1 MELLIADITGIQPYI
16 FGSNR
21 LRENIGASYLVDQAT
36 GPWARQAV
44 LALTGAHCNVRAGQ
58 GQFELDPDWS
68 LRDQGAACAQG
79 IEVIYNGGGNFLGLF
94 GNTDLARRFERTLSL
109 RLLTEAPGLELVCA
123 VHPFSPSASGFAVAL
138 DELFAA
144 LAKTK
149 QGRPRRAPLGG
160 LGVTQACRST
170 GNPAVAE
177 HVLHAQDGSADRR
190 PVSAEILAKLA
201 VVEDKPS
208 PVEARLASA
217 IGIDMGEFTF
227 PRDFADLGATKG
239 EHSYLAVVHADGD
252 GMGRR
257 LRTVAKTAADAW
269 AGIRALRDFS
279 VAVNQAGERTLR
291 DIVARVK
298 GAVIWDKGVPW
309 IRHPD
314 PELSELGFRLAAETG
329 SDDDRT
335 GRWFLPLRPLVY
347 GGDDITLVAD
357 GRIGLDLAAYGL
369 DAFAGH
375 TDNLPGRGG
384 PISAS
389 AGVAIGKSSRP
400 FARAYGLAE
409 ELCISAKAYR
419 RERELITGCLDW
431 HFASSS
437 PGGTLAELRERE
449 YGVTFSQGRETLLLR
464 PVTVRPNPRDT
475 GRGWPT
481 VRSAIDVF
489 QGESW
494 MDRRNKVKA
503 MRDALRGGP
512 EAVQWLRARYL
523 DGAELPALIDA
534 RGNWA
539 RDGWDSR
546 RCGYFDA
553 IELFDRFIPLA

>member
-1 MELLIADITGIQPYI
+1 MELLIADTTGIQSYI

-36 GPWARQAV
+36 GPWARQTV
-44 LALTGAHCNVRAGQ
+44 LALAGAHCNVRMRGD
-58 GQFELDPDWS
+58 QFELDPDWS
-68 LRDQGAACAQG
+68 LRNQGAALAQG

-94 GNTDLARRFERTLSL
+94 GSADLARRFERALSL
-109 RLLTEAPGLELVCA
+109 RLLTDAPGLELVCA
-123 VHPFSPSASGFAVAL
+123 SHPFAPSAGDFAAAL

-149 QGRPRRAPLGG
+149 QGRPRRTPLGG

-177 HVLHAQDGSADRR
+177 HVLRAQGGGADRR

-217 IGIDMGEFTF
+217 IGLDLGDFTF

-257 LRTVAKTAADAW
+257 LRAVAKTAVDGW

-298 GAVIWDKGVPW
+298 DAVTWDEGVPC

-314 PELSELGFRLAAETG
+314 CELSELGFSLAPETD
-329 SDDDRT
+329 SDGQLT

-357 GRIGLDLAAYGL
+357 GRIGLDLAVYGL
-369 DAFAGH
+369 DAFARH
-375 TDNLPGRGG
+375 TADLPDHGG
-384 PISAS
+384 SVSAS

-409 ELCISAKAYR
+409 ELCVSAKAYR
-419 RERELITGCLDW
+419 RERELAAGCLDW

-437 PGGTLAELRERE
+437 PGGTLADLREGE
-449 YGVTFSQGRETLLLR
+449 YGVTFNRGRETLLLR
-464 PVTVRPNPRDT
+464 PVTVLPNPRDT

-481 VRSAIDVF
+481 VRSAIDAF
-489 QGESW
+489 QGEAW

-512 EAVQWLRARYL
+512 EAVQWFRARYL
-523 DGAELPALIDA
+523 DDGELPALVDA

-539 RDGWDSR
+539 KDGWDSR